1 MLEYKTKRTTR
12 YRSNKSVFEAFSHNN
27 YCSLRGGRGGGVNDM
42 VFHLMRNIFQARG
55 VVLAALID
63 FCLFR
68 QKHMLPRKRS
78 VAMPYGIALK
88 QRFFSFFVYS
98 FSFARN
104 KRERINKKKF
114 SISYYIPIIL
124 IMRNSSI
131 YMIKIFRYSLK
142 S

>member
-1 MLEYKTKRTTR
+1 MA
-12 YRSNKSVFEAFSHNN
+12 YRF
-27 YCSLRGGRGGGVNDM
+27 
-42 VFHLMRNIFQARG
+42 MRSIFQARG
-55 VVLAALID
+55 VVLAALKD

-104 KRERINKKKF
+104 KRERMN
-114 SISYYIPIIL
+114 
-124 IMRNSSI
+124 
-131 YMIKIFRYSLK
+131 IFEL
-142 S
+142 